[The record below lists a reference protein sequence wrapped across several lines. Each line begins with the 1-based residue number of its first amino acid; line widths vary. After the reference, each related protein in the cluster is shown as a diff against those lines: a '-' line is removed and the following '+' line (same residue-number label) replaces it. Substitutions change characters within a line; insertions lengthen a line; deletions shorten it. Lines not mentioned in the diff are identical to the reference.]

1 MDEVRTIQGHIRR
14 EEFPCV
20 MAKAVEKIGGI
31 NISSSSEILNPGE
44 ISRLHSEFESFVQS
58 FRRQEKL
65 SSFILICHD
74 ERYRSFEVF
83 ENEFWKFLKEI
94 RKYDQKFYSHD
105 SRVSDDPTDNKFSF
119 SISSEAFFILLLHP
133 DSPRLSRR
141 LSMPAIVFNPHIQF
155 ERMRKKGIFKKVQN
169 IIRLRD
175 KLLQG
180 SINPML
186 SDFGDKSEVFQY
198 TGRIY
203 APDETLP
210 LFH

>member
-1 MDEVRTIQGHIRR
+1 
-14 EEFPCV
+14 
-20 MAKAVEKIGGI
+20 
-31 NISSSSEILNPGE
+31 
-44 ISRLHSEFESFVQS
+44 
-58 FRRQEKL
+58 
-65 SSFILICHD
+65 
-74 ERYRSFEVF
+74 
-83 ENEFWKFLKEI
+83 
-94 RKYDQKFYSHD
+94 
-105 SRVSDDPTDNKFSF
+105 
-119 SISSEAFFILLLHP
+119 
-133 DSPRLSRR
+133 
-141 LSMPAIVFNPHIQF
+141 MPAIVFNPHIQF

-210 LFH
+210 LFHWGDYADYSSQIR